1 MTKKIW
7 ILIIKFYALAGQKIE
22 KGIKVIDEFLAKYY
36 NMQIRSTITV
46 YNEYFFFFLTE
57 LLLLRL

>member
-22 KGIKVIDEFLAKYY
+22 KCIKVIDEFLVVAIKVVSLFCLQFY
-36 NMQIRSTITV
+36 IIPDS
-46 YNEYFFFFLTE
+46 
-57 LLLLRL
+57 